1 MSEMGSQETP
11 SAPPSGF
18 FYAQASVPNVASLPL
33 TDIAAFGAG
42 FRNVVPI

>member
-1 MSEMGSQETP
+1 MSSPKTP
-11 SAPPSGF
+11 TASPSGF

-42 FRNVVPI
+42 FRKLVPI